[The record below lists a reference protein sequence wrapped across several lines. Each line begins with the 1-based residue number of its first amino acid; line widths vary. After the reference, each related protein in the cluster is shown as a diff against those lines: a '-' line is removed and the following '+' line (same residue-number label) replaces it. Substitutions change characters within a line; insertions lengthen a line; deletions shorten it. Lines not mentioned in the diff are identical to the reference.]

1 MKPFIQRHSLLSYFA
16 LTFGITW
23 GSILTLLATREF
35 DFAALG
41 MPDVMLMFLFMLLGP
56 SISGLLLTGRLE
68 GRQGVRELWQRQTR
82 WRIGIQWY
90 AVALFTVPV
99 LLLSILLSLRF
110 TVSPSFAPGFE
121 IVGLMIGLMAG
132 GLEEIGWTGFATP
145 RLLRRYNPFRAGLLL
160 GLVWA
165 LWHMLADYAGNIATM
180 ALTDWLTWAVLFWV
194 LPLSAYRIL
203 MTWVYSRT
211 HSLLVAQ
218 LMHASYTGWLLVLS
232 PAISFAESPLWQIIF
247 TASLWALV
255 AAVGIFDRR
264 WRREERPTA
273 PRAV

>member
-1 MKPFIQRHSLLSYFA
+1 MCIRDRACLGRSVAPATVDGAKRPAAGESDWCLDPRPSRLVERIRAAGVARLVARATTLNLSVSYTH
-16 LTFGITW
+16 L
-23 GSILTLLATREF
+23 
-35 DFAALG
+35 
-41 MPDVMLMFLFMLLGP
+41 DVYK
-56 SISGLLLTGRLE
+56 
-68 GRQGVRELWQRQTR
+68 RQ
-82 WRIGIQWY
+82 
-90 AVALFTVPV
+90 
-99 LLLSILLSLRF
+99 
-110 TVSPSFAPGFE
+110 
-121 IVGLMIGLMAG
+121 
-132 GLEEIGWTGFATP
+132 
-145 RLLRRYNPFRAGLLL
+145 
-160 GLVWA
+160 
-165 LWHMLADYAGNIATM
+165 
-180 ALTDWLTWAVLFWV
+180 VLFWV

>member
-1 MKPFIQRHSLLSYFA
+1 MCIR
-16 LTFGITW
+16 
-23 GSILTLLATREF
+23 
-35 DFAALG
+35 D
-41 MPDVMLMFLFMLLGP
+41 
-56 SISGLLLTGRLE
+56 
-68 GRQGVRELWQRQTR
+68 
-82 WRIGIQWY
+82 RIGIQWY